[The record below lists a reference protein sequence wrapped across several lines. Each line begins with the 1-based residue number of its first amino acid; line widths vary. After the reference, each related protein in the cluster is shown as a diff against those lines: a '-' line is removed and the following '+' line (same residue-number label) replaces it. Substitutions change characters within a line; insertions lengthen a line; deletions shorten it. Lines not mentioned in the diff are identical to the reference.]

1 MEGLQHIFIINAVP
15 KRREA
20 RSHALNDSLINVEA
34 ARGSKGHKEETAG
47 FFRKT
52 VLNPE
57 SAGNSGSDHLHPRL
71 LHLQGLRVSQGD
83 LRDSLGVAGLGA
95 DRLPVPAGTDG
106 PNQVGR
112 YSWEY
117 LAMERLRPH
126 MHPRNK
132 FFNEADQKD
141 KLETITKQ
149 FFDLFYHTGTAIF
162 IFVFFR
168 N

>member
-1 MEGLQHIFIINAVP
+1 
-15 KRREA
+15 
-20 RSHALNDSLINVEA
+20 
-34 ARGSKGHKEETAG
+34 
-47 FFRKT
+47 
-52 VLNPE
+52 
-57 SAGNSGSDHLHPRL
+57 
-71 LHLQGLRVSQGD
+71 
-83 LRDSLGVAGLGA
+83 
-95 DRLPVPAGTDG
+95 
-106 PNQVGR
+106 
-112 YSWEY
+112 
-117 LAMERLRPH
+117 MERLRPH